1 MTTADTIVV
10 DAAEHV
16 AGRLA
21 SIVAK
26 KLLEGYNVVIVNA
39 EKAVVSGKRGMV
51 VRKFKERLQISSII
65 NPRRHGPFW
74 PRTPQGILR
83 RMIRG
88 MVPRRKGRGYAAMKR
103 LRIFVST
110 PDEYKNAPFVRFP
123 EASASKLSSGYV
135 TLEEIARELGWRR
148 VDEG

>member
-1 MTTADTIVV
+1 MTDTIVV
-10 DAAEHV
+10 DAADHI

-26 KLLEGYNVVIVNA
+26 KLLEGYKVVIVNA
-39 EKAVVSGKRGMV
+39 EKAVVSGKRSV
-51 VRKFKERLQISSII
+51 VIGDFKRRLQISSII

-88 MVPRRKGRGYAAMKR
+88 MVPRRKGRGYAAMRR
-103 LRIFVST
+103 LRVFASV
-110 PDEYKNAPFVRFP
+110 PDEYKSAPLVRFP
-123 EASASKLSSGYV
+123 EASANRLSSGYV
-135 TLEEIARELGWRR
+135 TLEEVARELGWRR
-148 VDEG
+148 VDES

>member
-1 MTTADTIVV
+1 MTDTIVV
-10 DAAEHV
+10 DATGHI

-39 EKAVVSGKRGMV
+39 EKAVISGKRKTV
-51 VRKFKERLQISSII
+51 IEDFKGRFQISSII

-74 PRTPQGILR
+74 PHTPQGILR

-88 MVPRRKGRGYAAMKR
+88 MVPRRKGRGYAAMRR
-103 LRIFVST
+103 LKVFPSI
-110 PDEYKNAPFVRFP
+110 PDEYKSAPLVRFP
-123 EASASKLSSGYV
+123 EASASRLSSGYV

-148 VDEG
+148 VDES